1 MEVVAGCNIGA
12 ILEGI
17 LLKDSMGIVEL
28 ADSVVNATKDT
39 AVRFTKVNIATN
51 SADNNGSTMDDGI

>member
-17 LLKDSMGIVEL
+17 LLKDSMEIAEL
-28 ADSVVNATKDT
+28 ADSVVNSTKDT
-39 AVRFTKVNIATN
+39 AVRFTKINSGN
-51 SADNNGSTMDDGI
+51 SADNNDSSMDDGI